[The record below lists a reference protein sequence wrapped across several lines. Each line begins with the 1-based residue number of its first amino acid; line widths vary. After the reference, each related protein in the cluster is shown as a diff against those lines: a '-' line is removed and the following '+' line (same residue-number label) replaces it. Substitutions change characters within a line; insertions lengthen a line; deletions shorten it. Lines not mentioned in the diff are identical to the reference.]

1 MGQKFGGNHVAKS
14 NLVIVESPAKAKT
27 IGKYLGP
34 DYQVLASMGH
44 VRDLPKSK
52 MGVDLESGDFTPNYQ
67 PIPGKEEVIEE
78 LKDAADHS
86 QKVYLATDPDREGE
100 AISWHLKELLDLP
113 DGKASRVTFNE
124 ITKKVVTESIAA
136 PREIDQN
143 LVDAQQARRILD
155 RIVGYELSPLLWKKI
170 RRGLSA
176 GRVQSVATRLV
187 AEREEEIRAFVPQ
200 EYWTLEVTLDRVA
213 PNQGSFKTQFYG
225 REKKMEL
232 KSQEDVD
239 QVLAAIRTAPFSVSK
254 IKRQDK
260 NRAPAPPFI
269 TSTLQQEASRKLN
282 MTPRRTMSIA
292 QQLYEGVDIEG
303 EGTVGLITYMRTD
316 SLRLSD
322 EAVAAARA
330 FAGARYGQ
338 EYLPEAPR
346 QFKAKAGA
354 QDAHEAIRPSNVTL
368 TPENVRKSLTQEQ
381 YRLYK
386 LIWSRFLA
394 CQMAS
399 AVYDSVNIEV
409 TSAGYTF
416 RASRSEVKFPGFLA
430 VYEEGKDEEGGEI
443 QTRLPNLQEGEP
455 LTLGETKPEQKFTQP
470 PTRYTEATLIRA
482 LEEKGIGRPSTYA
495 PTISTIMAREYVV
508 KDGKY
513 LHTTPLGEVVT
524 TLMKDK
530 FHDIVDYAF
539 TADME
544 GRLDKVESGE
554 ENWKKLLGDFYQD
567 FHQELVQAEK
577 DLDGTRIKVP
587 DEVSDEVCDVCG
599 RQLVVKSGRFGRFL
613 ACPGFPECTFT
624 KPIVIQMPGKCPKC
638 GGRILK
644 KTSRNGYTYY
654 GCEYNGN
661 KLGRAC
667 DFMTW
672 DVPVKETC
680 PECGWTMFKKSGRGF
695 KKPFCINEACPAFV
709 PEEKRGGFRKKKTE
723 TAEAAAPAE
732 GTAAETAPTEGEA
745 AAKPAAKKTTAK
757 KAAAKD
763 TTKKTAAAAKAD
775 GDKKPAAK
783 KTATKKTTKKAAA
796 KKAAAAEEA
805 APAPGLE
812 EEHG

>member
-1 MGQKFGGNHVAKS
+1 MAKS

-354 QDAHEAIRPSNVTL
+354 QDAHEAIRPSNVAL

-672 DVPVKETC
+672 DAPVKETC

-745 AAKPAAKKTTAK
+745 AAKPAAKKTTVK

-775 GDKKPAAK
+775 GAKKPAAK

-796 KKAAAAEEA
+796 KKDATAEEA